1 LYNLVWVSLRFS
13 QTASDFFFRINLK
26 KDIHKGTYSP
36 VRFVVLDKD
45 GQPLEKPL
53 FVGDIFKLLFFLA
66 DTNGKFKLDA
76 QYEEKNGIDHLHISV
91 FDSQIIRF
99 T

>member
-1 LYNLVWVSLRFS
+1 LGQFTLFTNRFG
-13 QTASDFFFRINLK
+13 FFFRINLK